1 MAAPVH
7 RVTTML
13 AAATST
19 SRKVVYPESIKD
31 GDYIEISLEVSQ
43 KGTAI
48 SPPSGEWK
56 EVAAQKEQAVETER
70 HAVFYLPSYE
80 KEKHGK
86 EGTFT
91 WGGASKSNRG
101 EISVWSGCDPTNPV
115 AAVSNATL
123 KENTPKSKSA
133 VCDAVTTTTK
143 ENVLRTVVF
152 NNEGATAT
160 PAAGWTEL
168 GDQADGP
175 QVANKTASV
184 EPGVQAAVTH
194 TLSISS
200 LAITIQYALQPPQT
214 IAKRRRFATVG

>member
-1 MAAPVH
+1 MAAPLH

-19 SRKVVYPESIKD
+19 TRKVSLASAKA
-31 GDYIEISLEVSQ
+31 GDYIEVAIELNQ

-48 SPPSGEWK
+48 SPPSADWK

-70 HAVFYLPSYE
+70 HALFYLANYDE
-80 KEKHGK
+80 AKHGK
-86 EGTFT
+86 EVTFT

-101 EISVWSGCDPTNPV
+101 EISIWSGCDPVSPV
-115 AAVSNATL
+115 AAVSNAQL

-175 QVANKTASV
+175 EVANKTAAV

-194 TLSISS
+194 TLSIAS
-200 LAITIQYALQPPQT
+200 LAITVQYALQPPQT
-214 IAKRRRFATVG
+214 ASVRRRFVSVG